1 NDAFAELNRLDLT
14 WETVT
19 EDSNDFGD
27 GIVIRTQPGAGELV
41 RAGDTITVVVSSGPS
56 RVEVPDLFGLT
67 FDQAQQSL
75 EDEGLAIGDNPNV
88 TGTDNPDLDG
98 RIINQ
103 TPPAGAEV
111 DDGSTVQVTIGHFEE
126 PPTTNGG

>member
-1 NDAFAELNRLDLT
+1 
-14 WETVT
+14 
-19 EDSNDFGD
+19 
-27 GIVIRTQPGAGELV
+27 V
-41 RAGDTITVVVSSGPS
+41 RAGDTITVVVSSGAS

-75 EDEGLAIGDNPNV
+75 ADEGLEIGDNPNI
-88 TGTDNPDLDG
+88 TSTDNPDLDG

-111 DDGSTVQVTIGHFEE
+111 EMGSMVTVTIGHFEE
-126 PPTTNGG
+126 PPTTNNG